1 MATAKENITAV
12 KFLQDKFK
20 AGEKVISS
28 KDLDKIGIE
37 KSQSSQQFRNIQLKK
52 DFFGEWAIKL
62 VDDTADL
69 DGTPIAENKKL
80 ISRLKALWENDKKE
94 MKYSELKDMN
104 ICTPA
109 TSLKILNFKL
119 TDNSFLVSSGYYDI
133 TLIDNKKILM
143 GFGWTV

>member
-69 DGTPIAENKKL
+69 DGPTI
-80 ISRLKALWENDKKE
+80 IWRLMINRIYRLLFSK
-94 MKYSELKDMN
+94 
-104 ICTPA
+104 
-109 TSLKILNFKL
+109 
-119 TDNSFLVSSGYYDI
+119 GYQQIQY
-133 TLIDNKKILM
+133 L
-143 GFGWTV
+143 